1 MGNGLGPTRLD
12 SLHVS
17 GASRQRHRLERAVG
31 IVISLVA
38 LAGVVYW
45 ALKQQAPTFPGDT
58 GGWALIA
65 AAVGVYGAETL
76 ARGWRWHVIL
86 RHAEIEHQRR
96 DALGVTAV
104 GYMGNTVLPA
114 RGGEVLR
121 ILIMSD
127 RTGARRRE
135 VLGTIVPERL
145 LDAAAL
151 ALLFALI
158 TMLGAQKTS
167 IGPAV
172 AVAAAVAAVLGGIA
186 LYVYHRLRGAGHFED
201 FAARIRPVAGGSR
214 LLVTPW
220 GAGLL
225 LLTCGIW
232 IAEGVT
238 LTLCAHSLDVS
249 LSWAEAFATVVLASF
264 FSLIPAAP
272 GFVGTFDAAV
282 IFGLKAAKVTGS
294 AALSV
299 LLMYR
304 FVAFVPITIIG
315 LILLLTRYG
324 GIKTLRSAERRA
336 EEGAPFSEDSA
347 RDEQPVGP
355 EARAPEHA

>member
-1 MGNGLGPTRLD
+1 MAL
-12 SLHVS
+12 S
-17 GASRQRHRLERAVG
+17 ARQRRHAERAAG
-31 IVISLVA
+31 ILVSLVA
-38 LAGVVYW
+38 LAGVVWW

-58 GGWALIA
+58 GGWGLIA
-65 AAVGVYGAETL
+65 AAVAVYFAEML

-86 RHAEIEHQRR
+86 RHAEVPHQRR

-114 RGGEVLR
+114 RGGEFLR
-121 ILIMSD
+121 ILIMGD
-127 RTGARRRE
+127 RTGARRR
-135 VLGTIVPERL
+135 VILGTIVPERL

-151 ALLFALI
+151 AILFALI
-158 TMLGAQKTS
+158 TLLGAQKTS
-167 IGPAV
+167 IGPAI
-172 AVAAAVAAVLGGIA
+172 AVAAAVVAVIGAVA
-186 LYVYHRLRGAGHFED
+186 LYVYHRLRGAGHFEE
-201 FAARIRPVAGGSR
+201 FAARIRPVARGSR

-225 LLTCGIW
+225 LLTCAIW
-232 IAEGVT
+232 IGEGVT
-238 LTLCAHSLDVS
+238 LTLCAHALDVS

-324 GIKTLRSAERRA
+324 GFAMLRSAERNS
-336 EEGAPFSEDSA
+336 EELSIDADLRQDEPAQDA
-347 RDEQPVGP
+347 RS
-355 EARAPEHA
+355 PEHVS

>member
-1 MGNGLGPTRLD
+1 MAPPAPKR
-12 SLHVS
+12 
-17 GASRQRHRLERAVG
+17 RHAERAVG
-31 IVISLVA
+31 IVVSLVA
-38 LAGVVYW
+38 LGGVVWW

-65 AAVGVYGAETL
+65 AAVALYAAETL

-86 RHAEIEHQRR
+86 RHAGIQHQRR
-96 DALGVTAV
+96 DAVGVTVV

-121 ILIMSD
+121 ILIMGD
-127 RTGARRRE
+127 RSGARRRE

-158 TMLGAQKTS
+158 TVLGAQKTS
-167 IGPAV
+167 IGPVV
-172 AVAAAVAAVLGGIA
+172 AITAAVLAALGGIA

-201 FAARIRPVAGGSR
+201 FAARIRPVARGSR

-225 LLTCGIW
+225 LLTCGVW
-232 IAEGVT
+232 IAEGLT
-238 LTLCAHSLDVS
+238 LTLIADALDVS
-249 LSWAEAFATVVLASF
+249 LSWPEAFATVVLASF

-272 GFVGTFDAAV
+272 GFVGTLDAAV
-282 IFGLKAAKVTGS
+282 LFGLKAADVTGS

-304 FVAFVPITIIG
+304 FVVFVPITIFG

-324 GIKTLRSAERRA
+324 GFAMLRSAERTADEGGVGEDPGVDVA
-336 EEGAPFSEDSA
+336 EDLAGSAP
-347 RDEQPVGP
+347 RTPGRV
-355 EARAPEHA
+355 

>member
-1 MGNGLGPTRLD
+1 MAASALQRR
-12 SLHVS
+12 HV
-17 GASRQRHRLERAVG
+17 ERALG
-31 IVISLVA
+31 ILISLVA

-45 ALKQQAPTFPGDT
+45 ALNQQAPTFPGDT
-58 GGWALIA
+58 GGWALIGV
-65 AAVGVYGAETL
+65 AVIVYAAETA

-86 RHAEIEHQRR
+86 RHAEIRHQRR
-96 DALGVTAV
+96 DALGVTTV

-121 ILIMSD
+121 ILIMGERS
-127 RTGARRRE
+127 GARRRE

-151 ALLFALI
+151 ALLFAVI
-158 TMLGAQKTS
+158 TVLGAQKTS

-172 AVAAAVAAVLGGIA
+172 AIAAAAVTAVGAVA
-186 LYVYHRLRGAGHFED
+186 LYAYHRLRGAGHFEA
-201 FAARIRPVAGGSR
+201 FAARIRPVARGSR

-232 IAEGVT
+232 IAEGAT
-238 LTLCAHSLDVS
+238 LTLCAEALDVS
-249 LSWAEAFATVVLASF
+249 LSWPEAFATVVLASF

-282 IFGLKAAKVTGS
+282 IFGLKAAGVTGS

-304 FVAFVPITIIG
+304 FVAFVPITIVG

-324 GIKTLRSAERRA
+324 GFAMLRSAERTADEGLVGEDPLVDVA
-336 EEGAPFSEDSA
+336 EDVPRSPAGTPG
-347 RDEQPVGP
+347 RV
-355 EARAPEHA
+355 

>member
-1 MGNGLGPTRLD
+1 
-12 SLHVS
+12 VS
-17 GASRQRHRLERAVG
+17 DAPRQHRRHRLERALG
-31 IVISLVA
+31 IFVSLIA

-58 GGWALIA
+58 GGWALIGA
-65 AAVGVYGAETL
+65 ACAVYTAETL

-96 DALGVTAV
+96 DAVGVTVV

-114 RGGEVLR
+114 RGGEFLR
-121 ILIMSD
+121 IIIMGERS
-127 RTGARRRE
+127 GARRRE

-145 LDAAAL
+145 LDAGAL

-158 TMLGAQKTS
+158 TILGLQKTS
-167 IGPAV
+167 IGPAA
-172 AVAAAVAAVLGGIA
+172 AVAAAVVAVVGGIA
-186 LYVYHRLRGAGHFED
+186 LYAYHRLRGAGHFES
-201 FAARIRPVAGGSR
+201 FAERIRPVARGSR

-238 LTLCAHSLDVS
+238 LTLCAQALDVS

-304 FVAFVPITIIG
+304 FVLFVPITIIG

-324 GIKTLRSAERRA
+324 GFAVLRSAERDS
-336 EEGAPFSEDSA
+336 EELSIDADLQQD
-347 RDEQPVGP
+347 DEAAD
-355 EARAPEHA
+355 ARAPERVS

>member
-1 MGNGLGPTRLD
+1 MAL
-12 SLHVS
+12 S
-17 GASRQRHRLERAVG
+17 ARQRRHAERAVG
-31 IVISLVA
+31 IVISLTA

-58 GGWALIA
+58 GGWALIG
-65 AAVGVYGAETL
+65 AAVLVYSCETL

-86 RHAEIEHQRR
+86 RHARIEHQRR
-96 DALGVTAV
+96 DAMGVTVV

-121 ILIMSD
+121 ILIMGE

-158 TMLGAQKTS
+158 TVLGAQETS

-172 AVAAAVAAVLGGIA
+172 AIAAAVVAVGGAIA
-186 LYVYHRLRGAGHFED
+186 LYVYHRLRQAGHFEH
-201 FAARIRPVAGGSR
+201 FAERIRPVARGSR

-220 GAGLL
+220 GASLL

-232 IAEGVT
+232 IAEGLS
-238 LTLCAHSLDVS
+238 LTLCAQALDVS
-249 LSWAEAFATVVLASF
+249 LSWPEAFATVVLASF

-282 IFGLKAAKVTGS
+282 IFGLKAADVTGS

-304 FVAFVPITIIG
+304 FVLFVPITILG

-324 GIKTLRSAERRA
+324 GFAMLRSAERSADEGVVGEDPPVDVA
-336 EEGAPFSEDSA
+336 EDVA
-347 RDEQPVGP
+347 RPTAGTPGGV
-355 EARAPEHA
+355 